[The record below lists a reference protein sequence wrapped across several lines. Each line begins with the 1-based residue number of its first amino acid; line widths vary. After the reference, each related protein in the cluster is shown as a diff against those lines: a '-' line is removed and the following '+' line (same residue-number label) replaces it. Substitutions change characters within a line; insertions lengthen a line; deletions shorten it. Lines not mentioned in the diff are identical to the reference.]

1 MEKTQ
6 LTKKQIRDKI
16 YYLKKTGQTG
26 KYKRYLKQYRD
37 YHSSDEEEE
46 PEENQQNTTEIE
58 EEPEE
63 NQQNTTEIEED
74 NDDFILPESEYDL
87 LREAL
92 KTDFPNHIE
101 TLQHFFNLIKN
112 EDFLKKIMYF
122 FKDRQTAKNMDKNN
136 KTPIGRFYNHIGF

>member
-16 YYLKKTGQTG
+16 YYLKKTGQNG
-26 KYKRYLKQYRD
+26 KYKRYLRQYRD

-58 EEPEE
+58 EE
-63 NQQNTTEIEED
+63 D

-87 LREAL
+87 LRESL
-92 KTDFPNHIE
+92 KADFPNHIE
-101 TLQHFFNLIKN
+101 TLQHFFNLIKGN
-112 EDFLKKIMYF
+112 EDLLKKIMYF
-122 FKDRQTAKNMDKNN
+122 FKDRQTAKKY
-136 KTPIGRFYNHIGF
+136 G